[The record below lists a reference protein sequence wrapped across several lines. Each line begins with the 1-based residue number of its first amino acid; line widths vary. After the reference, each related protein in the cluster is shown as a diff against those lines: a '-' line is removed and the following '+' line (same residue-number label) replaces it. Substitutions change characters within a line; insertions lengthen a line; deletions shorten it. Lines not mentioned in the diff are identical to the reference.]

1 MGRQVLLAEV
11 AASSLFSFN
20 AIAQDHTPDKDAI
33 ASAHANQLDWR
44 HPKDG
49 LVPWRKLRCSQKP

>member
-1 MGRQVLLAEV
+1 MVRQAPLAGDNASFLVL
-11 AASSLFSFN
+11 FN
-20 AIAQDHTPDKDAI
+20 ATAQDHTPDKDAI

-49 LVPWRKLRCSQKP
+49 LVPRRKLRCSQRP